1 MNANARLPGDTP
13 WSHDRKVRQNL
24 ALRTCVI
31 DLLGPDTDSGWD
43 PEALAADTLAALALD
58 PGQVTALSTNW
69 RELRIE
75 QIGELRRYKSK
86 TAHLERL
93 VDFLPPGPA
102 KDQLITWTGVRRHL
116 P

>member
-13 WSHDRKVRQNL
+13 WSHDRKVRHNFE
-24 ALRTCVI
+24 LRTWII
-31 DLLGPDTDSGWD
+31 DHLGPDTDSDWD